1 MTNQQQKAAAKQFVE
16 TWKGKGYEKGQC
28 QPFWISLLR
37 DVFGIEHPEVFII
50 FEQTVKL
57 DHASFIDAM
66 IPSTHVL
73 IEQKGLDKSL
83 RSPIRQSDGNFLSPF
98 QQAKRYA
105 ADLSYSQRPRWIV
118 TCNFG
123 EFLIYDMENPNSEPT
138 SILLENLEKDY
149 YRLAFL
155 VDEGNEK
162 LLKEMEISL
171 QAGDL
176 VGLLYDALLKQY
188 EHPDENSL
196 KSLNA
201 LCVRLV
207 FCLYA
212 EDAGLFGKRTAF
224 HDYLKGFN
232 TQNIRT
238 ALIDLFR
245 MLDTKPEQRDKYA
258 NPDLLGFPYVN
269 GGLFADE
276 NIEIPRFTDEIVALI
291 LHNCSEDFD
300 WSGIS
305 PTIFGAVFESTL
317 NPETRR
323 SGGMHYTS
331 IENIH
336 KVIDPLFM
344 DDLIGKLEQIK
355 AEKVTKKRMQLLRD
369 FQDRLSSLTFMD
381 PACGSGN
388 FLTETFLSLRRLEN
402 EVIKMIYGEGLLM
415 NFGDEHSV
423 IKVTISQFY
432 GIEINDFAVTVAK
445 TALWIAESQMVKETA
460 DIIGHDMDFLPLK
473 TYTNIHESDALTLD
487 WQSVI
492 PADQLSFIMGNPPF
506 VGYTLQ
512 SQEQKKN
519 ILSVFVD
526 ENGKPYKSAGK
537 VDFVAGWYYK
547 ASQMMKGT
555 SIRAAFVSTNSICQG
570 EQVSAIWKPIMERF
584 GLHITFAYRTFR
596 WDSEAKLKA
605 HVHCVIVGFC
615 CDNTNEAGSVGGD
628 ASGVTTPRQAAPL
641 FIYSESGVPI
651 PAAHINAYL
660 MDAPDVF
667 VDSRSKPICDVPEM
681 NKGSIP
687 VDGGNLLLSDEEY
700 KILVDENPD
709 IVKYIR
715 PFLGAEEFLH
725 NVNRWC
731 LWLIG
736 VSPNEINGISSIK
749 KRVEAVKAFRLDSTK
764 EATRKYADFPARF
777 MELRQPTSSYLL
789 FPRHSSESRRY
800 VPIGFLSPD
809 VICGDAN
816 LIIPSAT
823 LYHFGILTSNVH
835 MAWMRAVCGRL
846 EMRYRYSKDVVYNN
860 FPWPTGK
867 SPKEKTDKGVT
878 TPFYDKNFGVEL
890 TQGKLPHWQQNGKLQ
905 FVTFHLADSLPQEK
919 LEELK
924 SQKANF
930 EAENAQPDAET
941 QRNYEKTVAENMEKW
956 LDAGSGDC
964 CLKFPMVRKIVE
976 DALLHFNGE
985 KYELH
990 AYVVMPNHVHVLL
1003 GLLGENM
1010 LPDVLNCWKSYSAHE
1025 INKMLGTSGAVWHK
1039 ESFDRMIRDEDHYQR
1054 VLNYIKNN
1062 PAKCLANSY
1071 SLCVMHESPFV
1082 DVTAPSVCDNKG
1094 YKVGGSVVPEDD
1106 EMVATITRTAQAILD
1121 ARQLYP
1127 DSSLADLYDE
1137 TTMPPELRKA
1147 HQENDRAVM
1156 RAYGFPKGM
1165 TETECVAELM
1175 RMYLELTRESG
1186 R

>member
-16 TWKGKGYEKGQC
+16 TWKGRGYEKGQC

-83 RSPIRQSDGNFLSPF
+83 RSPIRQSDGTFLSPF

-232 TQNIRT
+232 THNIRT

-506 VGYTLQ
+506 VGARLMAT
-512 SQEQKKN
+512 EQKVGL
-519 ILSVFVD
+519 LSVFGD
-526 ENGKPYKSAGK
+526 KWKNAGNL
-537 VDFVAGWYYK
+537 DFVSCWYKK
-547 ASQMMKGT
+547 AFDYIQGT
-555 SIRAAFVSTNSICQG
+555 SVRVAFVSTNSICQG
-570 EQVSAIWKPIMERF
+570 EQVPNLWRPLIEG

-628 ASGVTTPRQAAPL
+628 ASGVTTPRQVVPL

-681 NKGSIP
+681 
-687 VDGGNLLLSDEEY
+687 DFGNMPNDARGMLSDYSESDKISLCDKYPVLNTVFRVLLGSEEY
-700 KILVDENPD
+700 INK
-709 IVKYIR
+709 KKRY
-715 PFLGAEEFLH
+715 
-725 NVNRWC
+725 C
-731 LWLIG
+731 LWFK
-736 VSPNEINGISSIK
+736 NADTSII
-749 KRVEAVKAFRLDSTK
+749 RTIPEVYEAVEKVKRARESSSR
-764 EATRKYADFPARF
+764 EGTRKLASTPYLFG
-777 MELRQPTSSYLL
+777 EIRQPDDDYIVI
-789 FPRHSSESRRY
+789 PRVSSEKRRY
-800 VPIGFLSPD
+800 VPIGFIKPE
-809 VICGDAN
+809 VIVNDSVQ
-816 LIIPSAT
+816 IIPSAT

-846 EMRYRYSKDVVYNN
+846 KSDYRYSKDVVYNN
-860 FPWPTGK
+860 FPWPIGK

-1010 LPDVLNCWKSYSAHE
+1010 LPDVLNSWKSYSAHE

-1062 PAKCLANSY
+1062 PAKCPANSY